1 MIAKLHRLALRMA
14 HALRHRWRVL
24 RRTPLEGVTVI
35 ACDLQG
41 KVLLVRHSY
50 GPRGW
55 FLPGGG
61 IGRGERPEQ
70 AAVRELREETGC
82 VAEGTRLV
90 GSFEEQVSGSPH
102 TAHIVTCLTDDD
114 PQPDRREVIEARF
127 FPTHSLPE
135 PLSPRTAARLAFWR
149 DPANAAVG
157 HRSLD

>member
-1 MIAKLHRLALRMA
+1 MIAKLHRIALRVA
-14 HALRHRWRVL
+14 HKLRHRWRLL
-24 RRTPLEGVTVI
+24 RGTPLEGVTVI

-41 KVLLVRHSY
+41 KLLMVRHSY

-61 IGRGERPEQ
+61 IKRGESPEQ

-82 VAEGTRLV
+82 LAEGAKLV

-102 TAHIVTCLTDDD
+102 TAHVVSCLTSDE
-114 PQPDRREVIEARF
+114 PRPDRREVVEARF

-135 PLSPRTAARLAFWR
+135 PLSPRTRARLAFWR
-149 DPANAAVG
+149 DPANG
-157 HRSLD
+157 GGGQSPC